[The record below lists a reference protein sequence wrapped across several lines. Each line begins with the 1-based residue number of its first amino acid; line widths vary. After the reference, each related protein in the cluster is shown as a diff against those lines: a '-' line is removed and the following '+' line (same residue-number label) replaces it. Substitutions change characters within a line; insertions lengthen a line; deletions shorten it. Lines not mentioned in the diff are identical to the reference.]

1 MQISW
6 SISMIYMFKCA
17 SSSTDHL
24 QFCGY
29 QQTLLVDDTWRS
41 LLRSISSC
49 FTESARSQEIVRI
62 EQSNSRL
69 GIWPKHIDRKQSN
82 AYLVWRY
89 RDGLNIFSYKRLE
102 QSKLSELTRSYV
114 RANMLCLLNLLHAP
128 HNSTI
133 QSWKG
138 SFTAWWFGY
147 RGTLHN
153 HLLLWRSMSLHPL
166 HGKLIQFEFQE
177 AMPCMRFSCEPEA
190 A

>member
-1 MQISW
+1 MHHPLTESASNCNFTVVVWIKISW

-69 GIWPKHIDRKQSN
+69 GIGPKHIDRKQSN

-89 RDGLNIFSYKRLE
+89 RDGLNVFSYKRLE
-102 QSKLSELTRSYV
+102 QWKLSELTRCYI

-128 HNSTI
+128 HYSTI
-133 QSWKG
+133 QS
-138 SFTAWWFGY
+138 
-147 RGTLHN
+147 
-153 HLLLWRSMSLHPL
+153 
-166 HGKLIQFEFQE
+166 
-177 AMPCMRFSCEPEA
+177 
-190 A
+190 